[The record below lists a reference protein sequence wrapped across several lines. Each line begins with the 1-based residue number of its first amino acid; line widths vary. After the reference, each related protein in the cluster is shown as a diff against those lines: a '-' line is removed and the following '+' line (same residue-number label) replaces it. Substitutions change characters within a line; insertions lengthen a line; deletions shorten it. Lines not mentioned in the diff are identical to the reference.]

1 VLLRCF
7 FAVEDTLTPLVAEVL
22 ALVSVV
28 AAAPFLS
35 RHFGLGGLV
44 AARAGTFFLVTGI
57 LIYVLARGQ
66 ALLNLDRKL
75 LKFLFLAVVAS
86 IGMGV
91 VSWLSL
97 RFLLRTFDAA
107 SSLVRF
113 LLTMVLMAISAA
125 TYLFLARLLN
135 MGEVRQIWST
145 VRTLLPTAN
154 RGAQ

>member
-1 VLLRCF
+1 
-7 FAVEDTLTPLVAEVL
+7 
-22 ALVSVV
+22 
-28 AAAPFLS
+28 
-35 RHFGLGGLV
+35 
-44 AARAGTFFLVTGI
+44 
-57 LIYVLARGQ
+57 
-66 ALLNLDRKL
+66 LLNLDWKL
-75 LKFLFLAVVAS
+75 LKFLFRAVVAS